1 MRPRGLVLDLAR
13 FVPALLALLL
23 APLPLAVGHG
33 GAFRGPN
40 GGVPPGLREPSDPEP
55 PPPPPTDPTPGGT
68 PETGGPDPQGPT
80 SGHSE
85 HGQDT
90 PGGGAPQPGPSGPP
104 GGARGARTTKTVG
117 YDSWRFWWA
126 YNNDEILNVRSP
138 DRGIV
143 TDTGWMAA
151 GRGDRENRR
160 NPRRATQH
168 EIQKCVIPALRGCID
183 RRDENEDVHGGALIA
198 VAKLGTGAIVPLL
211 DAVLRNRHEDKSGQ
225 RIDFGGQAR
234 ESAVLALGLLPDLDD
249 GARAEVRRILL
260 AAVADETL
268 RTRERTWAAVALG
281 LRRDTE
287 AVAPLLELLPL
298 RYPDDNVPAGILVGL
313 GLIGDGRARPALE
326 EILLEGCFRGKEVP
340 ARVRP
345 FAGYALGKLG
355 DAAALPALMR
365 TLASRRMGALVQRS
379 AALAAGA
386 LGEHARE
393 DMKAETVATLLKTI
407 RRAGTDATTRN
418 FALVSLGRIG
428 TSDALL
434 ALLAEA
440 EDGHPGARAFAALG
454 LGTCVWYADRAAET
468 LGVEPLDPAL
478 RRRIVAKLAD
488 LSARIHDSET
498 RAAFL
503 LARGLVKDLD
513 ARDDLVEIVSRP
525 GDATLRGFACVA
537 LGLLGDARP
546 AVKDA
551 LYLAL
556 AERTNVDLRRDAA
569 TGLGLLRDAATVPHL
584 LEQLRTA
591 SSFVVQGQVVSAL
604 GAIGDQRALAPL
616 VSFLESRNEPAPVRA
631 LAAVGLGLIGDPQ
644 QVPALAR
651 LSRDYNY
658 RASAPDLDELLY
670 IF

>member
-1 MRPRGLVLDLAR
+1 MRPRRALVPGLAR
-13 FVPALLALLL
+13 FLPVLLALLL
-23 APLPLAVGHG
+23 APLPLALGHG

-40 GGVPPGLREPSDPEP
+40 GGVPPGQREPNDPEP
-55 PPPPPTDPTPGGT
+55 PPPPPSDPPPPGG
-68 PETGGPDPQGPT
+68 PDSGGPDPHPPPPPHPDGP
-80 SGHSE
+80 
-85 HGQDT
+85 DT
-90 PGGGAPQPGPSGPP
+90 RGGGGPPPGPPTPP
-104 GGARGARTTKTVG
+104 GSGRGARTTKTLG

-126 YNNDEILNVRSP
+126 YNSDEILNVRLP
-138 DRGIV
+138 ERGIA
-143 TDTGWMAA
+143 TGTSAIAA
-151 GRGDRENRR
+151 GRGDHENRR

-168 EIQKCVIPALRGCID
+168 EIAKCVIPALLGCID
-183 RRDENEDVHGGALIA
+183 RKDENEDVHGGAIIA
-198 VAKLGTGAIVPLL
+198 AAKLGSGKLVALL
-211 DAVLRNRHEDKSGQ
+211 EDVLRNRRVNARGE
-225 RIDFGGQAR
+225 RINFGGQAR
-234 ESAVLALGLLPDLDD
+234 ESAVLALGLLPDVDD

-260 AAVADETL
+260 AAVADDTL

-281 LRRDTE
+281 LRGDAE
-287 AVAPLLELLPL
+287 AAAPLLELLPL
-298 RYPDDNVPAGILVGL
+298 RYPDDNVPAGIVVGL

-326 EILLEGCFRGKEVP
+326 EILEGRFRGKEVP
-340 ARVRP
+340 ARVRA

-355 DAAALPALMR
+355 DADALPALMKA
-365 TLASRRMGALVQRS
+365 LASRRVGSLVQRS
-379 AALAAGA
+379 AALALGA

-393 DMKAETVATLLKTI
+393 DLKAEAVGALLKTV

-428 TSDALL
+428 TGDALL
-434 ALLAEA
+434 ALLEEA
-440 EDGHPGARAFAALG
+440 EDGQSGARAFAALG
-454 LGTCVWYADRAAET
+454 LSTRVWYADRAAEDPGGT
-468 LGVEPLDPAL
+468 PLDPAL
-478 RRRIVAKLAD
+478 RRRIVGKLAD
-488 LSARIHDSET
+488 LSARINDSET

-556 AERTNVDLRRDAA
+556 GERTNVDLRRDSA

-584 LEQLRTA
+584 LDQLRTA
-591 SSFVVQGQVVSAL
+591 SSFVVQGQVVTAL

-616 VSFLESRNEPAPVRA
+616 VSFLEDRNQRAPVRA
-631 LAAVGLGLIGDPQ
+631 LAAVGLALIADPRP
-644 QVPALAR
+644 VPALAR